1 MDFFGSDIVVILKIV
16 CNFAYGKVSLFKRFG
31 RLLNKEAS
39 EPGGAEAIV
48 FLGGRRCLGRLIY
61 QNRKAI

>member
-1 MDFFGSDIVVILKIV
+1 MLEFFS
-16 CNFAYGKVSLFKRFG
+16 NFALWEASPFKRYG

-48 FLGGRRCLGRLIY
+48 FLRGWRCLGGLI
-61 QNRKAI
+61 